1 MTATSAGCS
10 ARDSLSESEV
20 RAALARVVASES
32 FCGSPQL
39 CRFLHFIVDARL
51 RGQGANIKAYSIGVD
66 AFGRDP
72 SFDPDRDAIVRVEAT
87 RLRRALERYY
97 AGAGFDDPVLIGL
110 PRGGYLP
117 SFDRRASAPPA
128 EEVSAGQPGAPPGRR
143 PQALAIVVTVL
154 AVVGAGL
161 LTVLLLPRNGGDPGS
176 RPPEV
181 TANADAGTPVSRL
194 SQGNGM
200 PTVEIASLRVSPAS
214 HAGDTLAALLTGRIT
229 EAFARFDSIN
239 VVSDSA
245 PVNGKAPVPP
255 TGQSRPDYRLSGFMD
270 HGNVTT
276 AVHLR
281 LIDAAETTIVWSRT
295 FERPTGAMEQTLAG
309 DDIARMVANSLLQT
323 YGFIHSRDR
332 ARYRHSTDGD
342 PRYRCILEAGDS
354 YRTYDQAG
362 HQRARAC
369 LEHLTRL
376 DPGFAVGFEALAVI
390 YNRDYLLGS
399 GVPADELV
407 KLDLALRAA
416 QRAVQLN
423 PASARAYQ
431 ALMIVLYSRRD
442 TAGAFAAGDKALEL
456 NKYDNLILGGYGGRL
471 IMAGNVE
478 RGMTMLRRAGDN
490 GQVRQP
496 LHHFFMFLGHYLG
509 GDMQAAAFEAGQITE
524 DGFPLGLVARAIAA
538 FAAGKADQA
547 NRAISQLIAVQPGW
561 RTDPRHM
568 LELTIYNP
576 DIVARLLR
584 DLAAAG
590 LGNRSGYRSG
600 APSGSSAT

>member
-1 MTATSAGCS
+1 MQG
-10 ARDSLSESEV
+10 
-20 RAALARVVASES
+20 RV
-32 FCGSPQL
+32 L
-39 CRFLHFIVDARL
+39 TILL
-51 RGQGANIKAYSIGVD
+51 
-66 AFGRDP
+66 
-72 SFDPDRDAIVRVEAT
+72 
-87 RLRRALERYY
+87 
-97 AGAGFDDPVLIGL
+97 LIGL

-128 EEVSAGQPGAPPGRR
+128 GGVRRTAGHAARAPPARSGDRRDRPRLPRRGRR
-143 PQALAIVVTVL
+143 RLADGATSAPQRWRPGFAPARGHGERRCRDIREP
-154 AVVGAGL
+154 ASARQWHADGRDCIAAG
-161 LTVLLLPRNGGDPGS
+161 V
-176 RPPEV
+176 
-181 TANADAGTPVSRL
+181 
-194 SQGNGM
+194 
-200 PTVEIASLRVSPAS
+200 PAS
-214 HAGDTLAALLTGRIT
+214 HAGDTLAASLTGRII
-229 EAFARFDSIN
+229 RRLPVLNSIN
-239 VVSDSA
+239 VVSNSA
-245 PVNGKAPVPP
+245 PVNGKAPVSP

-309 DDIARMVANSLLQT
+309 DDIAWMVANSLLQT

-342 PRYRCILEAGDS
+342 PRYRCILEAGNS

-399 GVPADELV
+399 GVPADEQV

-478 RGMTMLRRAGDN
+478 RGMRCC
-490 GQVRQP
+490 
-496 LHHFFMFLGHYLG
+496 
-509 GDMQAAAFEAGQITE
+509 
-524 DGFPLGLVARAIAA
+524 VARATTVR
-538 FAAGKADQA
+538 FASRCITSSCFLAT
-547 NRAISQLIAVQPGW
+547 ISAVTCRQPHLKPGRSP
-561 RTDPRHM
+561 RTDFRSVLSHGRSRRPLPERR
-568 LELTIYNP
+568 TRP
-576 DIVARLLR
+576 TGPS
-584 DLAAAG
+584 AG
-590 LGNRSGYRSG
+590 
-600 APSGSSAT
+600 